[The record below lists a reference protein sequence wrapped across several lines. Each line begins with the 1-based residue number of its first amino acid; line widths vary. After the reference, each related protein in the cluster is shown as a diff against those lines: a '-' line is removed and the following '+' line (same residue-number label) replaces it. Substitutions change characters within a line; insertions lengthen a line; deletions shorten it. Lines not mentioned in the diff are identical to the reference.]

1 MLIVYT
7 GTDTVAVRAKAHE
20 HADTLV
26 ERGATLDRV
35 EAEACTPDLLRDRIG
50 AQSLF
55 ERETP
60 EVLLIDTPSEKAGAL
75 DAVLA
80 YAGEMAESPNIF
92 ILLEGRLLAAPAK
105 KLKAAANEFHE
116 VKAGAAPERFNVF
129 ALADALSRRD
139 KKSLWV
145 LLAQARHAGLSAE
158 EVAGTLFWQLKV
170 MRLAER
176 TKSAEEA
183 DLKPFVYSKAKR
195 ALAKFTP
202 GELDQRSR
210 MLISLYHDARLGLC
224 DMELSLERWVLEV

>member
-20 HADTLV
+20 HADALAD
-26 ERGATLDRV
+26 RGATVDRV

-55 ERETP
+55 ERAAP
-60 EVLLIDTPSEKAGAL
+60 GVLLLDTPSEKAGAL
-75 DAVLA
+75 DAVLG
-80 YAGEMAESPNIF
+80 YAGELAESPNIF
-92 ILLEGRLLAAPAK
+92 ILLEGKLLAAPSK
-105 KLKAAANEFHE
+105 KLKAATKEFHE
-116 VKAGAAPERFNVF
+116 VKGGAAPERFNVF

-145 LLAQARHAGLSAE
+145 LLVQARHAGLAAE
-158 EVAGTLFWQLKV
+158 EIAGTLFWQLKV

-176 TKSAEEA
+176 AKSAEEA

-195 ALAKFTP
+195 ALTQFAP
-202 GELDQRSR
+202 GELDRRSR
-210 MLISLYHDARLGLC
+210 TLISLYHDARLGLC
-224 DMELSLERWVLEV
+224 DMELALERGVLEV